1 MAAIH
6 RGDSDEVKRLG
17 DLLIRILKQL
27 RETQNDGTNIL
38 KKMEGSVKDNAYQE
52 AEDIVEEVAGIILKG
67 LDDAVAVAKNVK
79 AYGEY
84 LESLR

>member
-6 RGDSDEVKRLG
+6 RGNSDEVKRLG
-17 DLLIRILKQL
+17 DLLIQILKQI
-27 RETQNDGTNIL
+27 RDTQKDGTNIL

-52 AEDIVEEVAGIILKG
+52 AEDIVQEVAGIILKG
-67 LDDAVAVAKNVK
+67 LDDAAEVAKNVK